1 MQLFQN
7 RWVRIG
13 IVILIGI
20 IALVRALML
29 TSLEH
34 RNANGYDEQM
44 WTSSS
49 IASYQMYFKG
59 HIRPTKE
66 LDNWWP
72 TYAWIHGIDIFTGE
86 KWSQF
91 NPDTIKFPY
100 DFITLKNASEVV
112 KYDTLKFPRKEFQ
125 WYDRAMWTFGWKA
138 PNVGKYIMGW
148 YINTFAANKPDPNG
162 YFVFAHPINHE
173 NVKIKL
179 PQEYKEDEYAPSSLY
194 SSSPFS
200 YAPSEYVQLARIPNA
215 IFTALIVVLVF
226 IAAWLYINFWTG
238 FIAAG
243 WLLLNQT
250 FFEVNTAVGLDSFST
265 FFTTLGV
272 VLIIAELNAVRKI
285 RPWWQVILIATAS
298 AIVIGLAIG
307 SKLNAGVLV
316 FISFAC
322 FVPMGL
328 LLLWTAL
335 NKKQTIKTK
344 PQPSNTGK
352 ASGTLVK
359 QLPQLIVSGIITGVI
374 SITLFIKLNPQ
385 YQGSSIKKIKATR
398 ESIDDYFTKRANI
411 LTQNEKRD
419 NPKGYNNWAKLKRDS
434 GMKLNLMLERIAYV
448 KDDKKKYYGTFGT
461 ILKVP
466 FNFMDG
472 LLALLGIVALARLAW
487 NKWKQEKVFHASG
500 MLLLSFLIIFW
511 GNTDFLWI
519 DWARYFTPVF
529 PLYSMLIAAGLLSI
543 ITWGKAKLD
552 KKLN

>member
-7 RWVRIG
+7 RLVRVG
-13 IVILIGI
+13 IVVLIGI
-20 IALVRALML
+20 ISLIRGLIL

-100 DFITLKNASEVV
+100 DFITIKNISEVV

-148 YINTFAANKPDPNG
+148 FINTFASNKPDPNG
-162 YFVFAHPINHE
+162 YFVFAHPVNHG
-173 NVKIKL
+173 NVKAKL

-200 YAPSEYVQLARIPNA
+200 FAPSEYIHLARIPNA
-215 IFTALIVVLVF
+215 IFTAFIVVLVF
-226 IAAWLYINFWTG
+226 LTAWLYLNFWTG
-238 FIAAG
+238 LIAAC
-243 WLLLNQT
+243 WLLLNQI
-250 FFEVNTAVGLDSFST
+250 FFDVNSAVGLDSFST
-265 FFTTLGV
+265 FLTTLGV
-272 VLIIAELNAVRKI
+272 VFIIATINAVRKNK
-285 RPWWQVILIATAS
+285 PWWLVILISLANAV
-298 AIVIGLAIG
+298 VIGLAIG

-316 FISFAC
+316 FISIAC
-322 FVPMGL
+322 FVLMGL
-328 LLLWTAL
+328 LLIWQAL
-335 NKKQTIKTK
+335 NKKQIVKMKSQTVD
-344 PQPSNTGK
+344 SGK
-352 ASGTLVK
+352 SSKIFVK
-359 QLPQLIVSGIITGVI
+359 QLPQLIVSGIITGLI
-374 SITLFIKLNPQ
+374 SISLFIQLNPQ
-385 YQGSSIKKIKATR
+385 YQGASIKKIKATR

-419 NPKGYNNWAKLKRDS
+419 NPKEYNNWAKLKRDRS
-434 GMKLNLMLERIAYV
+434 MKLNLMLERIAYV
-448 KDDKKKYYGTFGT
+448 KDIKKNYYGTFGY

-466 FNFMDG
+466 FNFLDG
-472 LLALLGIVALARLAW
+472 LLALVGIIVLGRFAW
-487 NKWKQEKVFHASG
+487 KKWKQEKIFHASA
-500 MLLLSFLIIFW
+500 MLLLAFLIIFW

-519 DWARYFTPVF
+519 DWARYFTPIF
-529 PLYSMLIAAGLLSI
+529 PLYSILIAVGLLHI
-543 ITWGKAKLD
+543 ISLAKNKLA
-552 KKLN
+552 KK